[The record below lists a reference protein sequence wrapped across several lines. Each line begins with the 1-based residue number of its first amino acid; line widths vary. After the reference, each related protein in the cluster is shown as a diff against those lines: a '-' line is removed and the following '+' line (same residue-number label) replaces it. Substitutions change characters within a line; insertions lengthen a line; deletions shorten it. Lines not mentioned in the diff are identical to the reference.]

1 MESKLFKICTDN
13 ILPPNMNVVIPEP
26 YVPYIPNEW
35 NEILVLAEAQNLS
48 KSSSD
53 QYVRK
58 LKSMSTEER
67 IFRLFPDG
75 RFRCAAQVVT
85 SNIGVHPWDDG
96 SLKLAIE
103 SACGTKAENTAV
115 SNAVPWSQVDE
126 NENNITPSWELISR
140 SIKFWEKLLPLIVPK
155 HIISCGKKA
164 QRVID
169 DLSNGLWT
177 GKHSRLRLPSRAAMS
192 RVSSM
197 FSEKDLL
204 SRYEEVKKVVERHPE
219 WAEKPYRQN
228 KIFFA
233 CHAVSRLK
241 GNWE

>member
-13 ILPPNMNVVIPEP
+13 ILPPNINVVIPEP

-35 NEILVLAEAQNLS
+35 NGILVLAEAQNLS
-48 KSSSD
+48 KLSSD
-53 QYVRK
+53 PYVQK
-58 LKSMSTEER
+58 LKSMSAKER
-67 IFRLFPDG
+67 IFRLSGPL
-75 RFRCAAQVVT
+75 
-85 SNIGVHPWDDG
+85 NIGVHPWDDG

-103 SACGTKAENTAV
+103 SVYGAKAENTAV

-126 NENNITPSWELISR
+126 NENNIRPSWELISR
-140 SIKFWEKLLPLIVPK
+140 SIKFWEKLLPLIAPK
-155 HIISCGKKA
+155 HIISCGKIA

-169 DLSNGLWT
+169 DLPNDLWT
-177 GKHSRLRLPSRAAMS
+177 GKHARLRLPSRTAMS

-204 SRYEEVKKVVERHPE
+204 SRYKEVKKVVERHPE

-233 CHAVSRLK
+233 CHAVSTLK
-241 GNWE
+241 GNLE